1 MLWTVFTFFRQ
12 QCTAEKM
19 RMRGWDKCKNMRKE
33 KYEEENG
40 CSGEDE
46 LRKVSVQV
54 RRRSTPGPSLRCIT
68 HLLSFF
74 ALSFLLKIVKV
85 VAPMTMN
92 RGIFIGQ

>member
-1 MLWTVFTFFRQ
+1 MS
-12 QCTAEKM
+12 
-19 RMRGWDKCKNMRKE
+19 
-33 KYEEENG
+33 

-54 RRRSTPGPSLRCIT
+54 RRRSTQGPSLRCIT

-74 ALSFLLKIVKV
+74 ALSFLLKIVLLLLHLLLVLLLLHLLSFFTLSFQLKIV
-85 VAPMTMN
+85 AMVAPITMS